1 MKKVETGRTATT
13 MSNVLPAFQRHPYKI
28 QNLIL
33 FLGQSAY
40 EMRLSPK
47 FIVIFKFGGFKGIV
61 RSLCPWCTRDRTARC
76 TEREQK
82 GCTHQ
87 QNPDQKSNSFNKTP
101 ADY

>member
-47 FIVIFKFGGFKGIV
+47 FIVIFKFGGFKGILV
-61 RSLCPWCTRDRTARC
+61 NNTSRSSIR
-76 TEREQK
+76 
-82 GCTHQ
+82 
-87 QNPDQKSNSFNKTP
+87 SFTSLSP
-101 ADY
+101 